1 MDISKNMWSVMLPSG
16 FRFNIPLYYA
26 TTVIYCGGGTGKSF
40 IFNQLQ
46 ELKSQCKLKRSLL
59 LINELNIM
67 DCAWITQ
74 LKDTLVII
82 DNYEVVREV
91 YPEIVKILNSEKYQC
106 LIFGRNINDLRLNRD
121 YIFKLKTDRAK
132 KEINAISVFE

>member
-1 MDISKNMWSVMLPSG
+1 
-16 FRFNIPLYYA
+16 
-26 TTVIYCGGGTGKSF
+26 
-40 IFNQLQ
+40 
-46 ELKSQCKLKRSLL
+46 
-59 LINELNIM
+59 M

-74 LKDTLVII
+74 IKDILVII
-82 DNYEVVREV
+82 DNYDVVREG
-91 YPEIVKILNSEKYQC
+91 YPEIVNILNSEKYQC